1 MMILDLN
8 LFTDAVNLNPRRLDK
23 EDVQLSIN
31 AINLAKNE
39 VAMIVV
45 RVHRRSSLQVRRSD
59 SNDDALT

>member
-1 MMILDLN
+1 MMMLDLN